1 MCTAGK
7 LSASNNGRAGA
18 YRRDAISC
26 HTATVRWCTALA
38 SGVELPAH
46 CVPGPPYKATVLAV
60 VRGAHEPRLPVR
72 GAYEP
77 RRYSPAQFEKKLK
90 KSVCSSVFSRLESV
104 AYAAVE
110 Q

>member
-1 MCTAGK
+1 MAERLCTAF
-7 LSASNNGRAGA
+7 
-18 YRRDAISC
+18 
-26 HTATVRWCTALA
+26 V
-38 SGVELPAH
+38 SGVELPAQ
-46 CVPGPPYKATVLAV
+46 CVPGPPNKATILAV
-60 VRGAHEPRLPVR
+60 ARGAYEPRLLVR

-104 AYAAVE
+104 AYTAVE